1 MAAIVPVLTQCP
13 ADHLLW
19 AREGGT
25 MSGANVPRLMVTVR
39 NCCFENAGVFLPGQ
53 SGARC
58 SVPLPLR
65 STTPRYPHPPQ
76 VERFPLPTTPGL
88 LCKLQPSLDTSS
100 PSDPLPPNP
109 EATKSHLSYRRLR
122 GVSWDREQASE
133 PGSEGPIHC
142 QSPAPR
148 LGDTPPTPDS
158 EAFQVSQ
165 YPP

>member
-1 MAAIVPVLTQCP
+1 MKTLGFSCQDRVGQGVLCP
-13 ADHLLW
+13 
-19 AREGGT
+19 
-25 MSGANVPRLMVTVR
+25 S
-39 NCCFENAGVFLPGQ
+39 
-53 SGARC
+53 
-58 SVPLPLR
+58 PLR

-148 LGDTPPTPDS
+148 LGDTPPHLTRRLSRSASIPLSQDS
-158 EAFQVSQ
+158 
-165 YPP
+165 PPPTSYSP